1 MRTATR
7 VSLAIAVLFTFAL
20 VSRAAD
26 TAKDLEATP
35 QGKAYRAQIKAIQ
48 TGDYEAYKKSMV
60 AAAGKD
66 MDKQLKDMNKT
77 GKEAMEMMKAMLPS
91 DLKLTDLKVDGKKA
105 TMMATGKMDKEVNKG
120 TIQLEEENGQ
130 WKVGKQ
136 SWTNAK

>member
-1 MRTATR
+1 
-7 VSLAIAVLFTFAL
+7 
-20 VSRAAD
+20 
-26 TAKDLEATP
+26 
-35 QGKAYRAQIKAIQ
+35 
-48 TGDYEAYKKSMV
+48 
-60 AAAGKD
+60 

-91 DLKLTDLKVDGKKA
+91 DLKLTGLKVEGKKA
-105 TMMATGKMDKEVNKG
+105 TMNATGMMDKEVNKG

>member
-1 MRTATR
+1 MRIVTR
-7 VSLAIAVLFTFAL
+7 FTLALSILLGISLAV
-20 VSRAAD
+20 RAAD
-26 TAKDLEATP
+26 DSKNLENTP
-35 QGKAYRAQIKAIQ
+35 QGKAYRAQSKAIQ
-48 TGDYEAYKKSMV
+48 AGDYEAYKKSMV

-91 DLKLTDLKVDGKKA
+91 DLKLTALKVDGKKA
-105 TMMATGKMDKEVNKG
+105 TMNATGMMDKELNKG
-120 TIQLEEENGQ
+120 TIELAEENGQ